1 MVYEFR
7 LSNIYS
13 GGGDSGVIIKYLMV
27 KVWFEEGLGL
37 SCEWACLLPIFCET
51 VIKCYHLNVIN
62 GVA

>member
-7 LSNIYS
+7 LSNTCG

-37 SCEWACLLPIFCET
+37 SSEWGAYCQFL
-51 VIKCYHLNVIN
+51 
-62 GVA
+62 